1 MEYNKLGD
9 KKMISK
15 EKALEMFAGGYNC
28 SQSVFASIIPDKLLD
43 KKVKISLAAG
53 FGAGIGRNAETC
65 GAVSGAIMALGAV
78 LIEKDF
84 VSDLALKT
92 DGIMLADKFIKK
104 FKAEKNTIICRE
116 LLGYDLSK
124 PEEDEILKNNGSY
137 RIKCA
142 DFVGLAVEIA
152 EGIIKEYKDK

>member
-1 MEYNKLGD
+1 MTN
-9 KKMISK
+9 K
-15 EKALEMFAGGYNC
+15 EKALEMFGGGYNC
-28 SQSVFASIIPDKLLD
+28 SQSVFAAVVPDNLLD

-78 LIEKDF
+78 LIEKEF
-84 VSDLALKT
+84 ASDSALKA
-92 DGIMLADKFIKK
+92 DGIMLADKFVKK
-104 FKAEKNTIICRE
+104 FRAEKSTIICRE

-137 RIKCA
+137 RVKCT

-152 EGIIKEYKDK
+152 EVIIKEYKEKL